1 MTCARPADRRVINNI
16 SLPQG
21 DGPVF
26 KKLSL
31 VVAALVLMVGNAMAD
46 DAISAADL
54 NVAAISDADNT
65 VVEANLDIDAD
76 ALAAGKTSDKSEQ
89 AIEACFRRFGGYGG
103 YGYGCGY
110 YNYNCYSP
118 CYYQSYCYQPCY
130 HTYYVYR
137 PVCYSYVSY
146 PLYHWG
152 CY

>member
-1 MTCARPADRRVINNI
+1 
-16 SLPQG
+16 
-21 DGPVF
+21 VF

-46 DAISAADL
+46 DAISLADL

-103 YGYGCGY
+103 YGCGY
-110 YNYNCYSP
+110 YNYHCYSP

-146 PLYHWG
+146 PLYHWD